1 MLALAKFL
9 TPERVVLLSA
19 TTKAEA
25 LEELMDVIVA
35 CNGGVDKESLAG
47 EIARREEMMST
58 GIGNKLAIPHVRM
71 EGIERATMAVGVSQA
86 GIGDYESLDKQ
97 PVHIVIMIAAAKGEH
112 ETYIRLLAQVAEAL
126 KDADLREEIIQATD
140 PATVHRILTGPQDE

>member
-1 MLALAKFL
+1 MLALAEFL
-9 TPERVVLLSA
+9 TSDRVVLLSA

-35 CNGGVDKESLAG
+35 CNGGVDKESLAR
-47 EIARREEMMST
+47 EIAKREEMMST

-71 EGIERATMAVGVSQA
+71 EGIGRATMAVGVSQA
-86 GIGDYESLDKQ
+86 GIPDYESLDKQ

-140 PATVHRILTGPQDE
+140 PATVHRILTGPQDK

>member
-9 TPERVVLLSA
+9 TLERVVLLSA

-35 CNGGVDKESLAG
+35 CNGGVDKESLAR
-47 EIARREEMMST
+47 EIANREEMMST

-86 GIGDYESLDKQ
+86 GIADYESLDKQ
-97 PVHIVIMIAAAKGEH
+97 PVHIIIMIAAAKGEH

>member
-1 MLALAKFL
+1 MLALAEFL
-9 TPERVVLLSA
+9 TSDRVVLLSA

-35 CNGGVDKESLAG
+35 CNGGVDKESLAR
-47 EIARREEMMST
+47 EIAKREEMMST

-71 EGIERATMAVGVSQA
+71 EGIGRATMAVGISQA
-86 GIGDYESLDKQ
+86 GIPDYESLDKQ

-140 PATVHRILTGPQDE
+140 PATVHRILTGPQDK